1 MYFVVIDFTIKVK
14 CEVLLLFALSVT
26 RIVVVYVW
34 ESVPT
39 GNLGTSWVP
48 SLNLMVLLASSYVKK
63 SGKSVTVVDWTPLP
77 PALSLDVTFI
87 GEKALSNAVIS
98 QFVLSAGVWI
108 VGFVTSFTFNGMVTS
123 LVVPS
128 LNVTVAVIFWSP

>member
-1 MYFVVIDFTIKVK
+1 MFEVASYFVVIDFTIKVK

-34 ESVPT
+34 ESVAT

-48 SLNLMVLLASSYVKK
+48 SLNLMVLVASSYVKK
-63 SGKSVTVVDWTPLP
+63 SGKSVTIVDWTPLP

-87 GEKALSNAVIS
+87 GEKALSNAIKS
-98 QFVLSAGVWI
+98 TFWPFAGVWI
-108 VGFVTSFTFNGMVTS
+108 VGGVTSFTSNGIFTVS
-123 LVVPS
+123 VVS
-128 LNVTVAVIFWSP
+128 SR